1 MSRKTASNGYQS
13 YILRITETTS
23 GYKLF
28 NLETND
34 GKIIDRALLSQDIA
48 KNGKD
53 GDIVD
58 INDVG
63 YLFHQDEDTLQL
75 VMTFASL
82 DRIHSAVIHNT
93 EWKITYW
100 WQGELKTF
108 LFPIWEGYE
117 SLRDVRDAFVIK
129 VHDDVDPTRYR
140 KVEFDVHVE
149 KGGKLKGDKEDN
161 VLVGTLGDDKI
172 IGKAGDDILHGD
184 DISKTV
190 WVAGDDKLYG
200 GRGHDKLYGYRG
212 KDKLYGGDGHD
223 LLDGGH
229 GRDVL
234 YGDGGNDTLNGSWGH
249 DTLYGGTGNDTLN
262 GGDGSDKLYGEA
274 GDDIL
279 NGGGYDYNY
288 LYGGDGNDI
297 LTGGTIDDELN
308 GGNGKDV
315 LDGGLGQDILHGGA
329 GADIFVLTEYKVKTA
344 NIADSRNWDIS
355 ALEMQDL
362 VLDFKIGVDKVRVQ
376 QEWIDKGWVKITA
389 ERDEGPDQYDLIITF
404 KQFFAEE
411 EELPFELT
419 AASQMMLTNIADSD
433 FAAYMQD
440 GGGLGVAEAD
450 NILLDIV

>member
-1 MSRKTASNGYQS
+1 MGRKTASNGYQS
-13 YILRITETTS
+13 YILKITETSS

-82 DRIHSAVIHNT
+82 DRIHSAVIHNM
-93 EWKITYW
+93 EWKITFW

-108 LFPIWEGYE
+108 SFPIWKGYE
-117 SLRDVRDAFVIK
+117 NLRAVRDAFVIK

-200 GRGHDKLYGYRG
+200 GKGHDKLYGYRG
-212 KDKLYGGDGHD
+212 SDKLYGGDGHD

-249 DTLYGGTGNDTLN
+249 DTLYGGTGDDLLV
-262 GGDGSDKLYGEA
+262 GGF
-274 GDDIL
+274 
-279 NGGGYDYNY
+279 
-288 LYGGDGNDI
+288 GNDV
-297 LTGGTIDDELN
+297 LTGGQ
-308 GGNGKDV
+308 GK
-315 LDGGLGQDILHGGA
+315 
-329 GADIFVLTEYKVKTA
+329 DIFVLEDPLSHAA
-344 NIADSRNWDIS
+344 NFFTRMTDT
-355 ALEMQDL
+355 
-362 VLDFKIGVDKVRVQ
+362 VTDFDIGVDKIRVY
-376 QEWIDKGWVKITA
+376 QEWIDKGWVSIDIEEYNSGKYQLGVTVKKTLSDA
-389 ERDEGPDQYDLIITF
+389 EYLYLQEHG
-404 KQFFAEE
+404 
-411 EELPFELT
+411 ELPPQAKT
-419 AASQMMLTNIADSD
+419 SVSSKMLLSNI
-433 FAAYMQD
+433 
-440 GGGLGVAEAD
+440 AEAD
-450 NILLDIV
+450 LIPYLEDDGTLGLIDSTNMLLDIV